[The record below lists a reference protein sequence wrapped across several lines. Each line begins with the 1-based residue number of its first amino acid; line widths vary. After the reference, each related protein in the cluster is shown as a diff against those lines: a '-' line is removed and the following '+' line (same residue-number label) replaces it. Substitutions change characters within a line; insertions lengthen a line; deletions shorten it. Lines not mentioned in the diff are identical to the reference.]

1 MAFTSATSMVC
12 GKSVS
17 VLLLLLA
24 VSLLSAPCSGQ
35 ILTEV
40 RGLTSFGIGVSEEA
54 FHAGIADE
62 DCDAPALNLLQRK
75 AGYVKK
81 AKSEEVIVSNTKSET
96 DSKSQS
102 ASSVRRLPFFSEKTP
117 KADSPAEATK
127 GAALVSDTTS
137 EADSKSQSESSA
149 RRLPF
154 FSQKTAKAEVSP
166 KGIPAEAKKE
176 AAVDSSSQSN
186 AGRLPFFSHKTPK
199 VEAFAQDVSAEAK
212 EGTALVSDG
221 KSEADSKSQSE
232 SGDRRLPFFSQ
243 KTPKVE
249 VPKVEVLPTNIPAEA
264 FDEEKDVAVALF
276 QTDVQYKAKPLH
288 MSSLAVSADGT
299 VGAVTTSEHAT
310 LPGGKMAMVFGAD
323 GSMY

>member
-1 MAFTSATSMVC
+1 MVC
-12 GKSVS
+12 AKSVS

-75 AGYVKK
+75 ASYVKK
-81 AKSEEVIVSNTKSET
+81 AKREEVVVSNIKSET
-96 DSKSQS
+96 
-102 ASSVRRLPFFSEKTP
+102 
-117 KADSPAEATK
+117 
-127 GAALVSDTTS
+127 
-137 EADSKSQSESSA
+137 DSKSQSESSA

-154 FSQKTAKAEVSP
+154 FSQKTPKAEVSAN
-166 KGIPAEAKKE
+166 GIPAEAKKE
-176 AAVDSSSQSN
+176 AAVESSSQSN
-186 AGRLPFFSHKTPK
+186 AGRLPFFSQKTAK
-199 VEAFAQDVSAEAK
+199 VGAFAQDVSAEAK
-212 EGTALVSDG
+212 KGTS
-221 KSEADSKSQSE
+221 DSKSAAVSKTQSE
-232 SGDRRLPFFSQ
+232 SSARKLPFFSQ

-249 VPKVEVLPTNIPAEA
+249 VPKVEVFPANIPAEA
-264 FDEEKDVAVALF
+264 FDEEKEVAVALF
-276 QTDVQYKAKPLH
+276 QTEVQYKAAHAKPLH

-323 GSMY
+323 GSVY

>member
-1 MAFTSATSMVC
+1 MAFTSATPMVC

-62 DCDAPALNLLQRK
+62 DCDAPALNMLQRK
-75 AGYVKK
+75 ASYVKK
-81 AKSEEVIVSNTKSET
+81 AKSDEVMVSNTKSET

-102 ASSVRRLPFFSEKTP
+102 ASSVRRLPFFSEKTQ
-117 KADSPAEATK
+117 KAESAADATK
-127 GAALVSDTTS
+127 GAALLSVSTS

-166 KGIPAEAKKE
+166 KDIPAEAKE
-176 AAVDSSSQSN
+176 GAAFVSQSPG
-186 AGRLPFFSHKTPK
+186 ARK
-199 VEAFAQDVSAEAK
+199 
-212 EGTALVSDG
+212 
-221 KSEADSKSQSE
+221 
-232 SGDRRLPFFSQ
+232 LPFFSQ

-249 VPKVEVLPTNIPAEA
+249 VPKVEVFPANIPAEA

-323 GSMY
+323 GSVY